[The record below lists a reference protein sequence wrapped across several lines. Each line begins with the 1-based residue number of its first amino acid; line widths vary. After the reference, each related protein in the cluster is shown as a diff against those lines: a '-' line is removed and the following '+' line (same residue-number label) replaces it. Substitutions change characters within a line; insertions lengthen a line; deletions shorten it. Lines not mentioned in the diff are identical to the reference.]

1 MEFLSLRRLS
11 QILVAGLMATMLLA
25 PGVTGATVGP
35 DPGTPCTDIV
45 REDVP
50 CSSSTSSTLT
60 VKDPLFV
67 LPSDP
72 GLVHLP
78 IFVVS
83 GTVVLFE
90 TPNGTLEDQ
99 TTWSDVIQFFDM
111 PGVAGSFAQTF
122 PDAEPVGILLPA
134 NFMLSGNAVGVLET
148 QTGVGTDAAD
158 FTVYTAGSATY
169 QIHSDSPCCELPEPM
184 EGTPEP
190 STMGL
195 FGLGLTG
202 VYALGR
208 LKKR

>member
-1 MEFLSLRRLS
+1 MEFLSLSRLS
-11 QILVAGLMATMLLA
+11 LILVVGFMSTMMLA
-25 PGVTGATVGP
+25 PGATIG
-35 DPGTPCTDIV
+35 PGTPCTDIID
-45 REDVP
+45 ENAP
-50 CSSSTSSTLT
+50 CSSSTSSTAT
-60 VKDPLFV
+60 AKDPLFV

-90 TPNGTLEDQ
+90 TPTGGSLTDQ
-99 TTWSDVIQFFDM
+99 TTWSDVVQFFDM
-111 PGVAGSFAQTF
+111 PGVSGSFAQTF
-122 PDAEPVGILLPA
+122 PDAEPVGILLPVG
-134 NFMLSGNAVGVLET
+134 FMLSGNAVGVVET

-195 FGLGLTG
+195 FGLGLAG
-202 VYALGR
+202 VCALGR
-208 LKKR
+208 FRKR